1 MAPEVTRRAMM
12 LGSVGAASATALAAC
27 STGQQADEDRPIRI
41 KASDTTTFQRNLN
54 PYSTMAL
61 QGVDGLI
68 FEPLRVTTEVD
79 VENPEPWLATEF
91 EWNEDGTV
99 LTVALR
105 DGVRWTDGEAFDAED
120 VVFTFLMMRDVPATN
135 TAALAIVDAVATGHH
150 TVEITFEVP
159 TFAQESAVGLMPI
172 VPEHIFSTFEDPSSE
187 EVADPVGTGPYR
199 LDRFSSQLYTFVR
212 NDDHWM
218 AEEFEPKNLAW
229 PSYTSQTM
237 ATAMQAGDIDWAGDF
252 IPNIE
257 TIFVEHDPEH
267 RGYWYPGIGVANL
280 TFNLEKELWQD
291 LELRRGINL
300 AINRQELTDIAKLG
314 YVKNPHPTALPRPTF
329 EDFILDDYR
338 DVEFTFDPDEAE
350 RVLDEA
356 GYERGSDGIRVSPDG
371 TPLSFPLP
379 IPSDYND
386 WVIATQVISEQ
397 LRQVGVVFTPQGGSF
412 ESWAEARDMGN
423 FDVTVTSV
431 TGQNPWY
438 LYRYMLSS
446 EYQPD
451 EEGRV
456 VANFQ
461 RWSNDATDKLLSDY
475 GISEDDNE
483 QREAIAGLQQIFV
496 EELPTLPIMI
506 APSWFNYNNRH
517 WTGFPTEEDP
527 YALGQPT
534 TSANRLIVLRRLTRT
549 RADGGAA

>member
-1 MAPEVTRRAMM
+1 
-12 LGSVGAASATALAAC
+12 
-27 STGQQADEDRPIRI
+27 
-41 KASDTTTFQRNLN
+41 
-54 PYSTMAL
+54 
-61 QGVDGLI
+61 
-68 FEPLRVTTEVD
+68 
-79 VENPEPWLATEF
+79 
-91 EWNEDGTV
+91 
-99 LTVALR
+99 
-105 DGVRWTDGEAFDAED
+105 DAED
-120 VVFTFLMMRDVPATN
+120 VAFTYLMLRDVPATN
-135 TAALAIVDAVATGHH
+135 MDALDVIDAAVVEPLTA
-150 TVEITFEVP
+150 EISFGSTNFAHEP
-159 TFAQESAVGLMPI
+159 TIVGLPI
-172 VPEHIFSTFEDPSSE
+172 VPEHIFSTFEDPSAE
-187 EVADPVGTGPYR
+187 QIEQPVGTGPYR
-199 LDRFSSQLYTFVR
+199 PDRFSSQLYTFVR

-314 YVKNPHPTALPRPTF
+314 YVQNPHPAALPRPTF

-397 LRQVGVVFTPQGGSF
+397 LRQVGVVFTPQRGYI
-412 ESWAEARDMGN
+412 E
-423 FDVTVTSV
+423 
-431 TGQNPWY
+431 
-438 LYRYMLSS
+438 
-446 EYQPD
+446 
-451 EEGRV
+451 
-456 VANFQ
+456 
-461 RWSNDATDKLLSDY
+461 
-475 GISEDDNE
+475 
-483 QREAIAGLQQIFV
+483 
-496 EELPTLPIMI
+496 
-506 APSWFNYNNRH
+506 
-517 WTGFPTEEDP
+517 
-527 YALGQPT
+527 
-534 TSANRLIVLRRLTRT
+534 
-549 RADGGAA
+549 